1 MGAILNGSPRRAI
14 VFFTLPRCRKIW
26 EGFGGLGGFEEGIR
40 RDLGGNSER
49 RRRSQEGIWSAA
61 GAPARK
67 FERRRR
73 SQKGIWSAAGALGA
87 SDAPL
92 LGIDINL
99 VRIDGI

>member
-1 MGAILNGSPRRAI
+1 MNGRDSEWFPAAGYS
-14 VFFTLPRCRKIW
+14 FFYFAALPQDLG
-26 EGFGGLGGFEEGIR
+26 GFWGVGRVLRGFEEGIR

-73 SQKGIWSAAGALGA
+73 PQK
-87 SDAPL
+87 
-92 LGIDINL
+92 
-99 VRIDGI
+99 RI